1 MIDILLNAA
10 KLVFSEDARKSV
22 SAVVDFI
29 RHSPEWQKDI
39 CSLEAKIERSEK
51 ELAALLAG
59 LAADKMQIHKY
70 SDRGIDA
77 FRTSYLELTA
87 NAFDYGCGID
97 GSVMGGSGVGG
108 SGKDKYILVGIDVSS
123 YHIAVRVENARG
135 CDFDLNRAL
144 QERRLELFENPGSY
158 RGRGLLLVEDLADS
172 LEQAGSRS
180 VKAVFYRDRVEFER
194 LNAHDPMILKLT
206 SGIYNPS
213 LSRRTM
219 SIVSAALRGSDVVL
233 DLSAYSSSPT
243 LAVSMGIELHQVG
256 KSTGYR
262 FILKVNPDELHS
274 ATSYW
279 AAGLTVVTTWMEV
292 QERLSDPR

>member
-29 RHSPEWQKDI
+29 RRSPEWQKDI

-97 GSVMGGSGVGG
+97 GSGKDKSGQ
-108 SGKDKYILVGIDVSS
+108 DKYILVGIDVSS

-135 CDFDLNRAL
+135 CDFDLIRTL

-233 DLSAYSSSPT
+233 DLSAYTSSPT

-279 AAGLTVVTTWMEV
+279 AAGLTVVTTWTEV